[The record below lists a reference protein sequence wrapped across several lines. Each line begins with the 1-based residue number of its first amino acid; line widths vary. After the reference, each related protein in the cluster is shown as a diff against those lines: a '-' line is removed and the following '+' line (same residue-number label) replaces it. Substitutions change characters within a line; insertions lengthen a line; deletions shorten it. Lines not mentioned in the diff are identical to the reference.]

1 MISRDIVAALAAG
14 LQDNLLEKLA
24 AQERQGKAMQ
34 AGQVAVLTAL
44 AAVELAGQAA
54 TERLGRGRLARGQ
67 HRLYLVHL

>member
-1 MISRDIVAALAAG
+1 MIRLGTAADLAVG

-34 AGQVAVLTAL
+34 AGQVAILTAL

-54 TERLGRGRLARGQ
+54 TGRLGRGRLARGQ